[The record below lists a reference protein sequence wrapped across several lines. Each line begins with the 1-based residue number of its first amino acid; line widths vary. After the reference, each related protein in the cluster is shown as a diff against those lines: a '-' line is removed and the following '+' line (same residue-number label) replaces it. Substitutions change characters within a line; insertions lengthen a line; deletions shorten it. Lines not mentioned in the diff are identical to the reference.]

1 MKQDNLKM
9 KASRSDTK
17 PVWIPVSE
25 NFLHPKT
32 VGNYN
37 ASSAKKYFVADLPNQ
52 YYERMKYENS

>member
-1 MKQDNLKM
+1 M

-17 PVWIPVSE
+17 PVWVPVSE

-32 VGNYN
+32 VGNYD